1 MTKIVLKINGGNLL
15 LKLVVFDEW
24 PIHIEKN

>member
-15 LKLVVFDEW
+15 LKLVVLDEW
-24 PIHIEKN
+24 PIHTEKN